1 MVDAVIPKPGHDRQ
15 FYFFS
20 GTQYATIEFET
31 GGDGTSDK
39 LAGGPHWARTYWAT
53 FREADWGSADAVIP
67 IPGYTDNFLVF
78 HGGHYFRLKID
89 NNKDTMLYNG
99 VVTIESGWKP
109 LVDAGFDTV
118 DAGIADPKDD
128 DKLFFFRGTKCL
140 KYSYSETKVVAGPK
154 PISSYWPGIGKAGF
168 DSIDAIFKSPNPGNS
183 YYVFKG
189 DKYARIKW
197 DGGWD
202 SLEYGPSIIS
212 ETWSSLKAWV

>member
-1 MVDAVIPKPGHDRQ
+1 MV
-15 FYFFS
+15 S

-39 LAGGPHWARTYWAT
+39 LAGGPYWVRTYWAT
-53 FREADWGSADAVIP
+53 FREADWGSTDAMIP

-78 HGGHYFRLKID
+78 CEGHYFRLKID

-109 LVDAGFDTV
+109 LVDAGFHTV
-118 DAGIADPKDD
+118 DAGIPDPKDD

-140 KYSYSETKVVAGPK
+140 KYSYSKLRSLRDPSQLAPIGLALSKQDLIPSMLSSKVLTPATAITFSKATKY
-154 PISSYWPGIGKAGF
+154 I
-168 DSIDAIFKSPNPGNS
+168 
-183 YYVFKG
+183 
-189 DKYARIKW
+189 RIKW
-197 DGGWD
+197 DRGWD

-212 ETWSSLKAWV
+212 KAWPSLKAWV